1 MTVSSGFFNSVN
13 HDRLYDAEQ
22 VSSIF
27 DGIIE
32 DGVYESIGEAFM
44 VKPYADGNDTVI
56 VGTGRAWFDHTWTL
70 SDAQFSITLS
80 PPNTLLGR
88 IDTIVIDVD
97 RRDNVRANSIKCI
110 EGDYGTEPTAP
121 TLLNEELH
129 KQYPIADIK
138 VNPGVSGVISAYNI
152 TYRVGTEACP
162 LVTGPLEALN
172 ITNYFKQMESEFDI
186 WFEGVKD
193 ILDENVAMDLQN
205 QINELRHNQT
215 VSEDGEIGGYI
226 IPFTKEVM
234 EVIKD
239 GGKKLKVNTIQFNN
253 SAFIPMDPDSTDN
266 DDIAD
271 MGGYCEPGPY
281 NQSFIL
287 PDGKVCRVIRVPFD
301 NTVNYGATKTSKVY
315 VAVEIITPEGVVNT
329 TQSQVLDFSQYL
341 TYVRAAD
348 FHPYISYID
357 ADSYP
362 VHAVVYGEIDG
373 SGIGSDDEKCY
384 LGAYA
389 YYVTITSEGVVSF
402 TSSVGAVQLV
412 SPIGEWES
420 STRTLAP
427 AFLDNDSAVGL
438 LVTKNYPHGGRPLS
452 YLAYKV
458 AKDGVVTV
466 SPAYIGQTGSGVPSW
481 PQNQL
486 SRTAV
491 KMYYDRTSGLVKA
504 RLICTQYN
512 VSSYIDAKYFEI
524 NPSNMTVTMKDGNL
538 TVPSDYPFICEG
550 SIDYITSNTVYT
562 KTWNRSF
569 TPSVSSGSAFNPIVF
584 YDSGVSLVDYASV
597 LAKFEEGLTEIY
609 LLVNS
614 GANTRSVFSG
624 KNGISVY
631 GSKTPTTLANSTY
644 LTSDKCVRNKY
655 RIRTING
662 VLYMLFDSVERYS
675 KAMNESDYSDTL
687 ARTKLPDG
695 VYLLTIS
702 YETEE

>member
-239 GGKKLKVNTIQFNN
+239 GGKKLKVNAIQFNN

-329 TQSQVLDFSQYL
+329 TQSPVLDFSQYL